1 MKIKDIFQTTQ
12 QIHGL
17 EEKRRN
23 FMRLG
28 EGSKVEKRGK
38 FKSTEQLDKEKMD
51 AKWNTAKVREEMCLI
66 HEAYQFFRMKYKN
79 RYGDSIPSPNN
90 FLK

>member
-1 MKIKDIFQTTQ
+1 
-12 QIHGL
+12 
-17 EEKRRN
+17 
-23 FMRLG
+23 MRLG

-90 FLK
+90 FLKWYKIIQYINWPNSFYIYYI